1 MPQLR
6 NNGYGLSC
14 RSSVA
19 GTGLKKRRLPREF
32 PKVCD
37 LKLFSCQACGQ
48 VLFFEN
54 VRCEHCGHVLGYL
67 PDRATISALEPLE
80 GDAWNA
86 LAAPE
91 TTYKFCRNTAFGV
104 CNWMVRADDEAG
116 YCAACRHNRLIPDLN
131 TPGNAELWAKIEAAK
146 RRLFYTLLRLHLPLE
161 NRIDNPEHGLAFD
174 FLADEVQSHA
184 HGVMTGHDNGL
195 ITLALREAD
204 DAVRE
209 KVRGEMHEPYRTL
222 LGHFRHESGHY
233 FWDRL
238 ISGDEAKLAEFRA
251 LFGDEREDYAA
262 ALQRH
267 YNEGAPAFW
276 QNEFV
281 SVYATTHPWEDF
293 AETWAHYLH
302 IVDTLETARSFGIKV
317 KPRVAPSE
325 LSAVVD
331 FDAHNATSM
340 AQLIDAWLPIAF
352 AVNSLNRSM
361 GQPDLYPFV
370 LAPKTIEKLAFIHA
384 LTHAAVKAEVPPAPK
399 SIETA
404 KQAAVA

>member
-1 MPQLR
+1 M
-6 NNGYGLSC
+6 
-14 RSSVA
+14 
-19 GTGLKKRRLPREF
+19 
-32 PKVCD
+32 
-37 LKLFSCQACGQ
+37 KLFSCQSCGQ

-54 VRCEHCGHVLGYL
+54 VRCEHCGHFLGYL
-67 PDRATISALEPLE
+67 PDKVTVSALEDLGE
-80 GDAWNA
+80 GQFKA

-91 TTYKFCRNTAFGV
+91 KPYRFCDNYAQGV
-104 CNWMVRADDEAG
+104 CNWMIPADQESG
-116 YCAACRHNRLIPDLN
+116 YCLACRHNHVIPDL
-131 TPGNAELWAKIEAAK
+131 TAPGNVQLWARLEAAK
-146 RRLFYTLLRLHLPLE
+146 RRLFYTLLRLNLPLH
-161 NRIDNPEHGLAFD
+161 NRLDDPAHGLAFD
-174 FLADEVQSHA
+174 FLADAQPHAQS
-184 HGVMTGHDNGL
+184 VMTGHDNGL

-209 KVRGEMHEPYRTL
+209 KVRNEMGEPYRTL

-238 ISGDEAKLAEFRA
+238 VGPDENLLEAFRA
-251 LFGDEREDYAA
+251 RFGDEREDYDA

-302 IVDTLETARSFGIKV
+302 IVDTLETARAFGIKI
-317 KPRVAPSE
+317 KPRTGQSE

-331 FDAHNATSM
+331 FDAHRATSM
-340 AQLIDAWLPIAF
+340 SQLIDAWLPMAF

-361 GQPDLYPFV
+361 GQIDFYPFV
-370 LAPKTIEKLAFIHA
+370 LSPPAIEKLSFVHDLIH
-384 LTHAAVKAEVPPAPK
+384 
-399 SIETA
+399 TA
-404 KQAAVA
+404 KTAVRVA